1 MAERVIELFTKYIR
15 NAMKDK
21 DVKPAQVIKQVE
33 QIGCRLRDCDR
44 LNFIVP
50 NTTKRCLHI
59 LRQACKQ
66 CKFDA
71 VEQSDATDVNNTK
84 GSHQKVL

>member
-1 MAERVIELFTKYIR
+1 MFTQEKLQYKLEEDLKRRNFDSSHLVAERVIDFFTKYIR

-21 DVKPAQVIKQVE
+21 DVTPAQVIKQVE
-33 QIGCRLRDCDR
+33 QIGSRLRDCDR

-59 LRQACKQ
+59 LRQACK
-66 CKFDA
+66 
-71 VEQSDATDVNNTK
+71 
-84 GSHQKVL
+84 